1 MEEGPKRSSFRAG
14 GNSFLSKAG
23 LGRAHC
29 TTVFQGRRE
38 RVTTKGKC
46 EAERNRSKK
55 PESPSVSLFFLSPE
69 VLRAQWVPTQEM
81 RKQEVV
87 AGEKKVVVVRGGRRR
102 RRQKA
107 IETNVPSFPFL
118 TGRKVFFTTKGRERG
133 MRRR

>member
-1 MEEGPKRSSFRAG
+1 M
-14 GNSFLSKAG
+14 
-23 LGRAHC
+23 
-29 TTVFQGRRE
+29 
-38 RVTTKGKC
+38 
-46 EAERNRSKK
+46 
-55 PESPSVSLFFLSPE
+55 
-69 VLRAQWVPTQEM
+69 PTQEM